1 MKTGTI
7 TLEDKDY
14 PSLLKE
20 IPDPPKILYYKGSPE
35 LLKKEAV
42 AIVGTRRPTEYGKDV
57 ALRLGRMLAESDVV
71 TVSGMAQGIDSCV
84 HKGTLMEEGST
95 IAVLGNGL
103 DICYPKANHGL
114 MKEIADKGLIL
125 TEYPMGMRGTRY
137 TFPLRNRI
145 ISGLSKA
152 CVIVEAGLSSGSL
165 ITAERAIEQGREV
178 YAVPGNINSMYSI
191 GTNKLIQDGARI
203 LAVPEDL
210 LSDLGIAN
218 PLKER
223 SGNNLSEFEK
233 RVLKS
238 IFEKSETT
246 VYDLASELGVTTG
259 EMNLT
264 VTLLEMGGF
273 IRTAMGKIYV
283 AL

>member
-152 CVIVEAGLSSGSL
+152 CVIVDAGLSSGSL

>member
-14 PSLLKE
+14 PPLLKE

-103 DICYPKANHGL
+103 DICYPKANHSL

-218 PLKER
+218 SLKER
-223 SGNNLSEFEK
+223 PGNNLSEFEK

-259 EMNLT
+259 EMNLA

>member
-1 MKTGTI
+1 
-7 TLEDKDY
+7 
-14 PSLLKE
+14 
-20 IPDPPKILYYKGSPE
+20 
-35 LLKKEAV
+35 
-42 AIVGTRRPTEYGKDV
+42 
-57 ALRLGRMLAESDVV
+57 
-71 TVSGMAQGIDSCV
+71 
-84 HKGTLMEEGST
+84 
-95 IAVLGNGL
+95 
-103 DICYPKANHGL
+103 
-114 MKEIADKGLIL
+114 
-125 TEYPMGMRGTRY
+125 MGMRGTRY

-218 PLKER
+218 SLKER
-223 SGNNLSEFEK
+223 PGNNLSEFEK

>member
-218 PLKER
+218 SLKER
-223 SGNNLSEFEK
+223 PGNNLSEFEK

>member
-7 TLEDKDY
+7 TPKDREY
-14 PSLLKE
+14 PLLLKE
-20 IPDPPKILYYKGSPE
+20 IPDPPKILYYRGDPD

-42 AIVGTRRPTEYGKDV
+42 AVVGTRKPTEYGKDV
-57 ALRLGRMLAESDVV
+57 ALRLGRMLAESNVA
-71 TVSGMAQGIDSCV
+71 TVSGMAQGIDSYV
-84 HKGTLMEEGST
+84 HKGTLMEGGST

-103 DICYPKANHGL
+103 DICYPKANHNL
-114 MKEIADKGLIL
+114 MREIEEKGLIL
-125 TEYPMGMRGTRY
+125 TEYPLGMRGTRY

-191 GTNKLIQDGARI
+191 GTNKLIEDGARI
-203 LAVPEDL
+203 LAVLENL
-210 LSDLGIAN
+210 LSDLGIV
-218 PLKER
+218 
-223 SGNNLSEFEK
+223 GNFKKKSEKNLSELEK
-233 RVLKS
+233 RVLNL

-246 VYDLASELGVTTG
+246 VYDLSKELCVPAG
-259 EMNLT
+259 EMNLI

>member
-71 TVSGMAQGIDSCV
+71 TVSGMAQGIDSYV

-218 PLKER
+218 SLKER
-223 SGNNLSEFEK
+223 PGNNLSEFEK